1 MVLFVFSVCRLGG
14 VRHCV
19 VGRREMGSL
28 IITEG
33 RL

>member
-1 MVLFVFSVCRLGG
+1 MVLFVFSVCRLGC

-19 VGRREMGSL
+19 VERLEMASL

>member
-19 VGRREMGSL
+19 VRRRGMGSV

-33 RL
+33 LL